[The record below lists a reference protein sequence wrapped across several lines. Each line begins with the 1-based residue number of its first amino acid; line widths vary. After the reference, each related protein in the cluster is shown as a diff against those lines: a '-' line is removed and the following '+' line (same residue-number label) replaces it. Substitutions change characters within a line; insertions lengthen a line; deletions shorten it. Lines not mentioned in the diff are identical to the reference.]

1 MVTLQGRAH
10 MVQFPVFSL
19 NPGLSLAAAASWRAS
34 GGLGLPDAESAF
46 AGDAMICHL
55 RENENR
61 VPRPQSTQIR
71 SFTWGKQRDVL
82 GIGRWKTLS
91 HRAPRLAVGAASV
104 AERPNVPRQHL
115 C

>member
-46 AGDAMICHL
+46 AGDAMICHV
-55 RENENR
+55 RENKNR
-61 VPRPQSTQIR
+61 VPGPQSTQTR
-71 SFTWGKQRDVL
+71 SLTWGMQRDVL
-82 GIGRWKTLS
+82 GSGRRKTLS
-91 HRAPRLAVGAASV
+91 HRAPQPAVGAASV
-104 AERPNVPRQHL
+104 AHRPAVLGQQL
-115 C
+115 S